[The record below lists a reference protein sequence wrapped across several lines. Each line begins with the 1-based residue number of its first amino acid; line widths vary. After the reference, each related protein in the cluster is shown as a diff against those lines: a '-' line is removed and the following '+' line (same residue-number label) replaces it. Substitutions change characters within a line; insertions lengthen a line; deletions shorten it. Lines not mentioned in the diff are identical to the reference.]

1 MSSPLDGRIRSLAR
15 QEAAALLGVGT
26 PTTTVG
32 ADPKLAAL
40 EKEVAELRSRLD
52 ALEKAPAQAVQEA
65 PTGTR
70 RTRKA
75 AE

>member
-1 MSSPLDGRIRSLAR
+1 MSSPLDGRIRTLAR
-15 QEAAALLGVGT
+15 EEATALLGVGT
-26 PTTTVG
+26 PTATAGT
-32 ADPKLAAL
+32 DPQLAAL

-52 ALEKAPAQAVQEA
+52 ALEKTPAKTVQDA

-70 RTRKA
+70 RTRKT